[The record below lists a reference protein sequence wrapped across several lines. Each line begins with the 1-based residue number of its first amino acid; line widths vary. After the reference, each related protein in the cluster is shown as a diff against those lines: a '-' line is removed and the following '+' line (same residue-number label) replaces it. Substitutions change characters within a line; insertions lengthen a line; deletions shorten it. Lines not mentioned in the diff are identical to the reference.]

1 MNTRSFLIPTA
12 ILLFGVSVT
21 IGLLSQSTS
30 DTKTDSSKAA
40 EGATGLGAKR
50 ARAAQSKPPTVNV
63 TDPYPPHLPMTH
75 APFSIPDPRKQ
86 IPFSNLSGLI
96 TLDADTANALA
107 EFKCSKLYRNALGCL
122 SFTQG
127 SALGSVSQRGND
139 GGHSAHG
146 AMRRML
152 R

>member
-1 MNTRSFLIPTA
+1 
-12 ILLFGVSVT
+12 
-21 IGLLSQSTS
+21 
-30 DTKTDSSKAA
+30 
-40 EGATGLGAKR
+40 
-50 ARAAQSKPPTVNV
+50 
-63 TDPYPPHLPMTH
+63 MTH

-107 EFKCSKLYRNALGCL
+107 EFKCSKRHRNALGCL

-146 AMRRML
+146 AMRRIPRWNSVHMPKIRFFPAL
-152 R
+152 RSSHPLFQRPSPQKQIPTT